1 LPLIQWLVLAAL
13 ADWLIART
21 LTRMAIFMP
30 KSPAM
35 VVVYQAVGLAGQLA
49 TTLAG
54 LLGLVVLGWIA
65 WREWRAGHVWLSP
78 LWLGL
83 ASFGLVFLVVPPS
96 GWLAITNHAFGLA
109 AAGIITYQ
117 TLRFSPARWREPG
130 RAKTLRVSGAIAI
143 LLPAAAFLAGRLDQ
157 AMAAW
162 YAAMQWSGPPPLA
175 GVLFHVGELCV
186 VLGAFGLWWAYGR
199 GASWRMGLGA
209 ALPALAFAGMYLAMP
224 SMTGILAIWST
235 GLTLYLPWPMYG
247 ASLWLAGLTVLVSLR
262 RRDLV
267 AWAILLLAA
276 AGYSP
281 QSSTQVFLSLIAL
294 WLLASRR
301 MEAPAQYLSTCRSP
315 LGAPGGQVL
324 ILIGHRNRKAHHKGA
339 PFVQLTLNRDAP
351 AMCFDDVSGDGQPQ
365 TQSF

>member
-1 LPLIQWLVLAAL
+1 LPLIQWLALAAL
-13 ADWLIART
+13 ADWLIVRT
-21 LTRMAIFMP
+21 LTRLAIFMP
-30 KSPAM
+30 KSPAV
-35 VVVYQAVGLAGQLA
+35 VVVYQAFGLAGQLA

-54 LLGLVVLGWIA
+54 LLGLAVLGWIA
-65 WREWRAGHVWLSP
+65 WREWRAGHVWLPP

-83 ASFGLVFLVVPPS
+83 VVFSLVFLVVPAS
-96 GWLAITNHAFGLA
+96 GWLAIGNHAFGLA
-109 AAGIITYQ
+109 AAGIIIYQ
-117 TLRFSPARWREPG
+117 TLRVFPGPASPPWLAPPG
-130 RAKTLRVSGAIAI
+130 RGTGPTLRVSGAIAI
-143 LLPAAAFLAGRLDQ
+143 LLPAAAFVAGRLDQ
-157 AMAAW
+157 AIAAW

-175 GVLFHVGELCV
+175 GALFQVGELCV

-235 GLTLYLPWPMYG
+235 GLTLYLPWPVYS

-262 RRDLV
+262 RGDLV

-294 WLLASRR
+294 WLLASR
-301 MEAPAQYLSTCRSP
+301 
-315 LGAPGGQVL
+315 
-324 ILIGHRNRKAHHKGA
+324 
-339 PFVQLTLNRDAP
+339 
-351 AMCFDDVSGDGQPQ
+351 QPQ
-365 TQSF
+365 VQPI